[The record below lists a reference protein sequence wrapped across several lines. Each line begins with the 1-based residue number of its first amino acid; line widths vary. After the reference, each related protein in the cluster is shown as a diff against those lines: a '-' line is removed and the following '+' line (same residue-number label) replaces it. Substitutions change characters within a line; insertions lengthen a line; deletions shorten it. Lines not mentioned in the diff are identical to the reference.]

1 MDRSDALDTMSNDD
15 LIEELKE
22 DLSSLIIKLSE
33 VMGVY
38 TQSSGDVST
47 VISETQVAVGNANQG
62 LEGTNE
68 AMGMIVNL
76 IENFVIDDGG
86 NDGGDQGGND
96 GTDQGGNDGTDQGGN
111 DGTDDGGNDGSDEGG
126 NDGSDDGGNDG
137 GDDGVIDPD
146 LPLSDWLDALAQ
158 TVEKVQCARRGT
170 TVEEALQIVE
180 AYSSDGLRIAVL
192 NLCEN
197 MDDYEIRIDGS

>member
-1 MDRSDALDTMSNDD
+1 MDRSNAQETMSNDD

-38 TQSSGDVST
+38 SQSQSSGDVST
-47 VISETQVAVGNANQG
+47 VISEAQLAVGNANQG

-86 NDGGDQGGND
+86 NDSGDQGGND
-96 GTDQGGNDGTDQGGN
+96 GGDEGGNDDTDV
-111 DGTDDGGNDGSDEGG
+111 GG

-137 GDDGVIDPD
+137 GDDGVIDPN

-158 TVEKVQCARRGT
+158 TVVKVQCPRRET
-170 TVEEALQIVE
+170 TAEEALLIVE

-197 MDDYEIRIDGS
+197 MDDYEIRIDGR

>member
-1 MDRSDALDTMSNDD
+1 MDRSDALETMSNDD
-15 LIEELKE
+15 LVEELKE

-86 NDGGDQGGND
+86 NDSGDQGD
-96 GTDQGGNDGTDQGGN
+96 NDGTDQGGN
-111 DGTDDGGNDGSDEGG
+111 DGTDDGGNGTDDGG
-126 NDGSDDGGNDG
+126 NVGGDDGGNDS

-146 LPLSDWLDALAQ
+146 QPLSDWLDALAQ
-158 TVEKVQCARRGT
+158 TVEKVQCPRRGT
-170 TVEEALQIVE
+170 AVEEALQIVE
-180 AYSSDGLRIAVL
+180 AYSSEGLRIAVL

-197 MDDYEIRIDGS
+197 MDDYEIRIDGR

>member
-1 MDRSDALDTMSNDD
+1 MDRSDALETMSNDD
-15 LIEELKE
+15 LVEELKE

-86 NDGGDQGGND
+86 NDSGDQGD
-96 GTDQGGNDGTDQGGN
+96 NDGTDQGGN
-111 DGTDDGGNDGSDEGG
+111 DGTDDGGNDGTDDGG
-126 NDGSDDGGNDG
+126 NVGGDDGGNDS

-146 LPLSDWLDALAQ
+146 QPLSDWLDALAQ
-158 TVEKVQCARRGT
+158 TVEKVQCPRRGT
-170 TVEEALQIVE
+170 AVEEALQIVE
-180 AYSSDGLRIAVL
+180 AYSSEGLRIAVL

-197 MDDYEIRIDGS
+197 MDDYEIRIDGR

>member
-86 NDGGDQGGND
+86 NDSG
-96 GTDQGGNDGTDQGGN
+96 DQGGNDGTDQGGN
-111 DGTDDGGNDGSDEGG
+111 DGTDDGGNDSG
-126 NDGSDDGGNDG
+126 DDGGNDS

-146 LPLSDWLDALAQ
+146 QPLSDWLDALAQ
-158 TVEKVQCARRGT
+158 TVEKFQCLRRGT
-170 TVEEALQIVE
+170 DVEEALQIVE
-180 AYSSDGLRIAVL
+180 AYSSEGLRIAVL

-197 MDDYEIRIDGS
+197 MDDYEIRIDGR